1 MGLSGLPC
9 TLVTPRTAFGCFEQL
24 VLTNGAYCR
33 ELKVKSM
40 QAQMRHK
47 VIRSGGNIVKS
58 CMTYFSAY

>member
-33 ELKVKSM
+33 E
-40 QAQMRHK
+40 AQGQEHASTDEAQTHQVRRQHCQ
-47 VIRSGGNIVKS
+47 VLHDI
-58 CMTYFSAY
+58 F